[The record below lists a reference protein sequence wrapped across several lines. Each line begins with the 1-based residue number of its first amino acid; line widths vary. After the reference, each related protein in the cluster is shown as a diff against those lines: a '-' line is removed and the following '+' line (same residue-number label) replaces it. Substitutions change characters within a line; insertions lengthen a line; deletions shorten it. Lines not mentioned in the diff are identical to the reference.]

1 MKLLHRV
8 LPYVAVVAFGVAV
21 FLVYRSVRGYG
32 LAGLLEALHQIPPER
47 LLLAGACAAG
57 SYLMLTLFD
66 VLAVRASGH
75 ALPYPRV
82 ALASFVALSIGHSL
96 GLAPLGSGA
105 LRARYY
111 SRWGLDAESI
121 ARVIVHTTVAV
132 TIGQIVLA
140 GIVLLI
146 EPGPV
151 AAWTHL
157 GDAMVRLAGAVC
169 LAAVALY
176 VVAARLLRA
185 PVRIRGWSFKL
196 PRWRIALGQVIV
208 GGLNFAFL
216 TGALHLLLSAS
227 NPQPFWTTAAIYVLA
242 SVAALISHVPGG
254 LGVIEFVVLAFLPN
268 AGAFAALIAYR
279 VIYYII
285 PLAMGGSLLAATEL
299 VDRQA
304 ARPAPAPPGA

>member
-1 MKLLHRV
+1 MKILHKLL
-8 LPYVAVVAFGVAV
+8 PYLAILAFGVAV
-21 FLVYRSVRGYG
+21 FLVWRSVREYG
-32 LAGLLEALHQIPPER
+32 LAGLVEALRQIPPER
-47 LLLAGACAAG
+47 LLLAGLCAAG

-111 SRWGLDAESI
+111 TRWGLDAETI
-121 ARVIVHTTVAV
+121 ARVIVHTTVTV
-132 TIGQIVLA
+132 TLGQIALA
-140 GIVLLI
+140 GVVLLV

-157 GDAMVRLAGAVC
+157 GDAAVRLCGVLC
-169 LAAVALY
+169 LAAISGY
-176 VVAARLLRA
+176 VVAAKFLRR

-196 PRWRIALGQVIV
+196 PRWRIALGQVLV
-208 GGLNFAFL
+208 GAGNFAFL
-216 TGALHLLLSAS
+216 TGALHLVLATA

-279 VIYYII
+279 VLYYIV
-285 PLAMGGSLLAATEL
+285 PLAIGGALLGATEL
-299 VDRQA
+299 ADRQA
-304 ARPAPAPPGA
+304 ARTAAARSGA